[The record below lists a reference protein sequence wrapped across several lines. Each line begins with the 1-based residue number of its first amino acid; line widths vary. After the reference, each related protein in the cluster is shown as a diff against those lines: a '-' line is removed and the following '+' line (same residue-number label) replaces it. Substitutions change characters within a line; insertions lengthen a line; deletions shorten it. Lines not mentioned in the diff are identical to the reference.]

1 MTTNHAGLITM
12 LRLHGRSDDLNA
24 LAEDSKRLRL
34 HEREAVEAI
43 QTACLDAA
51 DALEAMQDDAARY
64 VKVLQL
70 AGSLIEVARMPN
82 IEYVADDHN
91 ASVRV
96 LRQAAIDAARGQE

>member
-1 MTTNHAGLITM
+1 MITNHTDLI
-12 LRLHGRSDDLNA
+12 A
-24 LAEDSKRLRL
+24 RLRNAGGIDL
-34 HEREAVEAI
+34 VNAADE
-43 QTACLDAA
+43 AA
-51 DALEAMQDDAARY
+51 DALEAMQADAARY

-70 AGSLIEVARMPN
+70 AGSLIEVVRMPN

>member
-1 MTTNHAGLITM
+1 MTTNHTDLI
-12 LRLHGRSDDLNA
+12 R
-24 LAEDSKRLRL
+24 RLR
-34 HEREAVEAI
+34 EACDPHYDFYSTLCWE
-43 QTACLDAA
+43 AA
-51 DALEAMQDDAARY
+51 DALEAMQADAARY

-70 AGSLIEVARMPN
+70 AGSLIEVVRMPN

>member
-1 MTTNHAGLITM
+1 MTTNHTDLIRQ
-12 LRLHGRSDDLNA
+12 LREHGWSVA
-24 LAEDSKRLRL
+24 A
-34 HEREAVEAI
+34 A
-43 QTACLDAA
+43 AA

>member
-1 MTTNHAGLITM
+1 MTTNHTDLI
-12 LRLHGRSDDLNA
+12 R
-24 LAEDSKRLRL
+24 RLRDAASMQNGRVPSRTVCS
-34 HEREAVEAI
+34 E
-43 QTACLDAA
+43 AA

>member
-1 MTTNHAGLITM
+1 MTTNHTDLI
-12 LRLHGRSDDLNA
+12 R
-24 LAEDSKRLRL
+24 RLRNAGGIDL
-34 HEREAVEAI
+34 VNAADE
-43 QTACLDAA
+43 AA
-51 DALEAMQDDAARY
+51 DALEAMQADAARY

-70 AGSLIEVARMPN
+70 AGSLIEVVRMPN

>member
-1 MTTNHAGLITM
+1 MHATTVNRKGADAMTTNHTDLIRK
-12 LRLHGRSDDLNA
+12 LRAYVADIRMA
-24 LAEDSKRLRL
+24 R
-34 HEREAVEAI
+34 ERMSA
-43 QTACLDAA
+43 AA

>member
-1 MTTNHAGLITM
+1 MHEDLI
-12 LRLHGRSDDLNA
+12 R
-24 LAEDSKRLRL
+24 RLRWQQQPGAESDATVL
-34 HEREAVEAI
+34 MAE
-43 QTACLDAA
+43 AA
-51 DALEAMQDDAARY
+51 DALEAMQADAARY

-96 LRQAAIDAARGQE
+96 LRQAAIDAARAQE

>member
-1 MTTNHAGLITM
+1 MAVGRAGHGTDAMTTNHTDLI
-12 LRLHGRSDDLNA
+12 R
-24 LAEDSKRLRL
+24 RLRGATFDKL
-34 HEREAVEAI
+34 PHLVNE
-43 QTACLDAA
+43 AA

>member
-1 MTTNHAGLITM
+1 MTTNYTDLIC
-12 LRLHGRSDDLNA
+12 
-24 LAEDSKRLRL
+24 RLRDAASMQNGRVPSRTVCK
-34 HEREAVEAI
+34 E
-43 QTACLDAA
+43 AA